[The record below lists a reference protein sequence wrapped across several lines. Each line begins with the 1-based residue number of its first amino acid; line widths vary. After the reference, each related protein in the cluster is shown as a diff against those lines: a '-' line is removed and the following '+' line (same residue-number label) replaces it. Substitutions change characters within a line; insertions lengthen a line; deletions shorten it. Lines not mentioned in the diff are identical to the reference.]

1 MLCLPKYVLYI
12 GWYLSVYCIQ
22 TFIKIIQQCECK
34 QAIDIIQANS
44 PSPTKALNND
54 TTYRRFS
61 GPSREVITNVFQ
73 LIIPL

>member
-1 MLCLPKYVLYI
+1 MVFVCLLY
-12 GWYLSVYCIQ
+12 
-22 TFIKIIQQCECK
+22 TDFIKIIQQCECK

-44 PSPTKALNND
+44 PSPTKALNNN